1 MGVPIDSRELAVARV
16 YALALLA
23 LAEEQGRG
31 EEVGEEL
38 AALAAVVTSDETSR
52 AFLASPLVSEEE
64 RRTALETAFRG
75 RLQDLTVDVLQVMNR
90 KRRLA
95 VVPAL
100 ALAYRRELDRRRGRV
115 DVDVASAV
123 PLSESL
129 RERLHA
135 ALAAMTGREP
145 VLHERV
151 DAELVAGLR
160 LAIGDRK
167 IDGSVAARLRRL
179 DLRLLERAPRD
190 LAGLME

>member
-23 LAEEQGRG
+23 LAEEQSRG

-52 AFLASPLVSEEE
+52 AFLASPLVSGEE

-123 PLSESL
+123 PLSEAL
-129 RERLHA
+129 RERLRA
-135 ALAAMTGREP
+135 ALAGVTGREP

-179 DLRLLERAPRD
+179 DLRLLECAPRD

>member
-1 MGVPIDSRELAVARV
+1 
-16 YALALLA
+16 
-23 LAEEQGRG
+23 
-31 EEVGEEL
+31 
-38 AALAAVVTSDETSR
+38 
-52 AFLASPLVSEEE
+52 
-64 RRTALETAFRG
+64 
-75 RLQDLTVDVLQVMNR
+75 
-90 KRRLA
+90 
-95 VVPAL
+95 
-100 ALAYRRELDRRRGRV
+100 
-115 DVDVASAV
+115 V